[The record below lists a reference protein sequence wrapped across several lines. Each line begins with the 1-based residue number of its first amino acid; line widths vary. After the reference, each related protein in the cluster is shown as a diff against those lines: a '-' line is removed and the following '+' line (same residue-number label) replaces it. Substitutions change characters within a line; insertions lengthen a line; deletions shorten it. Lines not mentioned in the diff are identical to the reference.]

1 MGLGNGVFSLPI
13 VMKAKGHFP
22 VNDRPYNE
30 LEALRINPLTI
41 DPAPEVENLR
51 FDGKK

>member
-1 MGLGNGVFSLPI
+1 MGMGNGVLSLPI